1 MSLYYLIII
10 NWTEGVLIIWY
21 TDKVNADEVIWLHRQ
36 GKMKYEKPRDYL
48 LIKSYFKHIY
58 SREVNNFFF

>member
-36 GKMKYEKPRDYL
+36 GKMKYENPEITY
-48 LIKSYFKHIY
+48 
-58 SREVNNFFF
+58 